1 MKHNAADCHSSKC
14 QGDKSEPDK
23 QTSSPLSVSSTL
35 NQSIQYRFLCSAG
48 LLSLESKSTH
58 LLPPLM
64 STLPYMSS
72 LKADSLSPAVAVA
85 AVGFAFRSST
95 PPWCYQT
102 PWNTWPWH
110 FNSIS
115 NTIFNRVWIGKCLI
129 QTTLPGSKQISACI
143 IKCISSFW
151 AWDLR

>member
-35 NQSIQYRFLCSAG
+35 NQSIQNRFLCSSG
-48 LLSLESKSTH
+48 LLSFESKSTH

-64 STLPYMSS
+64 STLPYMRS
-72 LKADSLSPAVAVA
+72 LKADSLSPAVA
-85 AVGFAFRSST
+85 AVGLAFRSSA
-95 PPWCYQT
+95 PPLCYQT
-102 PWNTWPWH
+102 PRNTWPWH

-115 NTIFNRVWIGKCLI
+115 NTIFNRVCIGKCLI
-129 QTTLPGSKQISACI
+129 QTTLPGSEQISACI

-151 AWDLR
+151 AWGLR